1 MSVITNQ
8 KRLLRSQ
15 LRDRLQNI
23 DAGLQSRLQNEVKAW
38 LLGQKGVW
46 GGFIALPGEPDLSP
60 LWQTLPNLSWAFPR
74 IDQENLVFHESPGSQ
89 WVPGPFG
96 ILEPAMTC
104 PKVSLE
110 KIQGLLIPGLGFDR
124 KGRRL
129 GRGKGFYDRLLAN
142 WRGLKVGVCFESQW
156 IDQAPVEAHDQKMDL
171 ILTEEGLFKP

>member
-8 KRLLRSQ
+8 KRLLRAQ

-23 DAGLQSRLQNEVKAW
+23 AAESQIRICDEATRWLQSQSGL
-38 LLGQKGVW
+38 W
-46 GGFIALPGEPDLSP
+46 GGFVALPGEPDLSS
-60 LWQTLPNLSWAFPR
+60 LWQTLPNLAWAFPR
-74 IDQENLVFHESPGSQ
+74 IEQENLVFHESPGSQ

-104 PKVSLE
+104 PTVELG

-124 KGRRL
+124 QGRRL

-142 WRGLKVGVCFESQW
+142 WHGLKVGVCFESQW
-156 IDQAPVEAHDQKMDL
+156 IEKAPVEAHDQKMDF
-171 ILTEEGLFKP
+171 ILTEAGLFKP